1 MPVTTTFLFGSLEQE
16 VATLIKDKA
25 CRAKAIDIV
34 TGFATPDGIKKI
46 IKPIEDRPEILR
58 SIVIGKA
65 TSKGCETLEYLFK
78 LGVQNNRLKV
88 HLGYAHVK
96 RPKKERFRPMI
107 HSKIIYMEL
116 SDDMACAFIGSHNL
130 TKFAMSG
137 DNGEAGVLIEGNIDD
152 DNFKNV
158 QNHIKEINNESLIY
172 KHDKREHYEEWA
184 KQSINGFYAEMF
196 TEDDPRTILI
206 FATAEKC
213 KLKSKD
219 SISIILDKSKF
230 KKPLGTEVHLYIFDK
245 LPESPKETFELRH
258 KAKHKF
264 IGKIEDSNSNA
275 RKGELAVDYSI
286 RDVCSMPQIIKKD
299 NFTFEKEPQKEVVR
313 CIINI
318 KGILSDNY
326 EYNISSPPR
335 TELAVV
341 PRQKLSDWEIVSDIN
356 VELSLFPEET
366 TYEHKMISYYK
377 KKIDD

>member
-1 MPVTTTFLFGSLEQE
+1 
-16 VATLIKDKA
+16 
-25 CRAKAIDIV
+25 
-34 TGFATPDGIKKI
+34 
-46 IKPIEDRPEILR
+46 
-58 SIVIGKA
+58 
-65 TSKGCETLEYLFK
+65 
-78 LGVQNNRLKV
+78 
-88 HLGYAHVK
+88 
-96 RPKKERFRPMI
+96 
-107 HSKIIYMEL
+107 MEL
-116 SDDMACAFIGSHNL
+116 PDDMACAFIGSHNL

-152 DNFKNV
+152 EIFKNV

-206 FATAEKC
+206 FATAKKC
-213 KLKSKD
+213 KLKLKD

-286 RDVCSMPQIIKKD
+286 RDVCSIPQIIKKD
-299 NFTFEKEPQKEVVR
+299 NFTFENEPYKEEVR

-335 TELAVV
+335 PDLVFAH
-341 PRQKLSDWEIVSDIN
+341 RQKLSDWSIVSDIN
-356 VELSLFPEET
+356 VELSPLPEI
-366 TYEHKMISYYK
+366 TYDYKIISYYK
-377 KKIDD
+377 KLINDSLTGMSPLQMKQLSLSESPLV